1 MLTTY
6 EGSIISLWLLLIVV
20 TLLKIVSF
28 LIN

>member
-1 MLTTY
+1 MLTTD

-20 TLLKIVSF
+20 TLLKIVTF